1 MEFHIQ
7 QKSQCVC
14 KKTFHGIV
22 IVQLNCASD
31 LTPRLTKAAQ
41 CHSLY
46 VNYLIIYKCCDLTFP
61 FCQKLSRLSQKDK
74 AITLSLIQS
83 FLQRM
88 SLSLSY
94 RKKLEMQMKF
104 YHKSNLFSCQILS
117 RALTYCK
124 SFDVRRMP
132 INPKEIA
139 EKYEKSNMQILA
151 VNKEIRKNNKTNGI
165 GGSSIRCIRHVSVDW
180 QVAR

>member
-1 MEFHIQ
+1 
-7 QKSQCVC
+7 
-14 KKTFHGIV
+14 
-22 IVQLNCASD
+22 
-31 LTPRLTKAAQ
+31 
-41 CHSLY
+41 
-46 VNYLIIYKCCDLTFP
+46 
-61 FCQKLSRLSQKDK
+61 
-74 AITLSLIQS
+74 
-83 FLQRM
+83 
-88 SLSLSY
+88 
-94 RKKLEMQMKF
+94 MQMKF
-104 YHKSNLFSCQILS
+104 YHKSNVFSCQILS
-117 RALTYCK
+117 RELTYCK